1 MDFYYLNLSRA
12 QDLKDKKER
21 FLYRILEILPGF
33 LSWGTLVL
41 TIFLSWSAP
50 TIVAIFIILFDF
62 YWLLRVFYLTF
73 HQIVSFLKMK
83 ENLKID
89 WLEKLKNLPDWQKIY
104 HLIILPIFKEKKEIF
119 EESLM
124 AILNCHY
131 PKEKMIIVLALEERG
146 GKEIEEMAK
155 ETEKIFS
162 KKFGQFLITI
172 HPQNI
177 PGEIAGKGSNVNYSL
192 KVVKEKI
199 IEKTKIPPENII
211 VSIFDV
217 DTKPYPHY
225 FSCLTY
231 HYLTT
236 KNNLRTSYQPVP
248 LYNNNIWE
256 VPAFSRVVAT
266 SGTFWQMIQQERPEV
281 LVSYSSHSIPFKV
294 LEDVG
299 YPNNLVS
306 DDSRIFWKSY
316 LYYEGDYRV
325 LPLHY
330 PVSMD
335 AVLGKNL
342 IQTIINQYRQQRRWA
357 WGVENIP
364 FLIFNF
370 LKNKKISFLKKVGH
384 TLEIL
389 EGFWSWATTSL
400 LIFSL
405 GWLPLL
411 LGGKKIEITLLGYN
425 LPRLASNLMTVAM
438 IGMLISAILSFKLLP
453 PVPKNQKFLKKISI
467 LLQWLLLPFT
477 LIVFGAFPALDAQTR
492 LMFKKYLG
500 FWPTEKI
507 RKNE

>member
-1 MDFYYLNLSRA
+1 
-12 QDLKDKKER
+12 
-21 FLYRILEILPGF
+21 
-33 LSWGTLVL
+33 
-41 TIFLSWSAP
+41 
-50 TIVAIFIILFDF
+50 
-62 YWLLRVFYLTF
+62 
-73 HQIVSFLKMK
+73 
-83 ENLKID
+83 
-89 WLEKLKNLPDWQKIY
+89 
-104 HLIILPIFKEKKEIF
+104 
-119 EESLM
+119 
-124 AILNCHY
+124 
-131 PKEKMIIVLALEERG
+131 
-146 GKEIEEMAK
+146 
-155 ETEKIFS
+155 
-162 KKFGQFLITI
+162 
-172 HPQNI
+172 
-177 PGEIAGKGSNVNYSL
+177 
-192 KVVKEKI
+192 
-199 IEKTKIPPENII
+199 
-211 VSIFDV
+211 
-217 DTKPYPHY
+217 
-225 FSCLTY
+225 
-231 HYLTT
+231 
-236 KNNLRTSYQPVP
+236 
-248 LYNNNIWE
+248 
-256 VPAFSRVVAT
+256 
-266 SGTFWQMIQQERPEV
+266 
-281 LVSYSSHSIPFKV
+281 
-294 LEDVG
+294 
-299 YPNNLVS
+299 
-306 DDSRIFWKSY
+306 
-316 LYYEGDYRV
+316 
-325 LPLHY
+325 
-330 PVSMD
+330 MD

-370 LKNKKISFLKKVGH
+370 LKNKKISFFKKVGH